1 MKYRSALAFF
11 TRAAAVLAALA
22 FGPGLAIAAAPSGA
36 ASAGEGAMFEVQGRA
51 SYRERIALPPQA
63 VFTVRIEDVSLAD
76 APAKLMAELSRPLGR
91 SQAALDFKLTVPK
104 AQVDPRH
111 RYALRATIHVDGQ
124 LRFTSIQHYPVLNA
138 APAQPLELQLQAV
151 ARSSVGQEPARQ
163 ASGMAGLSL
172 PQSFAGVLPCADCA
186 GIAHTLTLLP
196 DGVYRMRQ
204 SYLGKPGLPLLQQG
218 RWSVSQAGSSPGPGY
233 FHLKLLN
240 EQQQSNYFLIQA
252 QTAQT
257 AELSLRQLDRQGQPF
272 NSGANLLLRPLAA
285 LDLMESN

>member
-22 FGPGLAIAAAPSGA
+22 CGPGLAIAAAPSGA

-104 AQVDPRH
+104 TQVDPRH

-124 LRFTSIQHYPVLNA
+124 LRFTSTQHYPVLND

-163 ASGMAGLSL
+163 ASDKAGLSL

-218 RWSVSQAGSSPGPGY
+218 RWSVSQAGSNQSY

-240 EQQQSNYFLIQA
+240 EQQSNYFLIQA